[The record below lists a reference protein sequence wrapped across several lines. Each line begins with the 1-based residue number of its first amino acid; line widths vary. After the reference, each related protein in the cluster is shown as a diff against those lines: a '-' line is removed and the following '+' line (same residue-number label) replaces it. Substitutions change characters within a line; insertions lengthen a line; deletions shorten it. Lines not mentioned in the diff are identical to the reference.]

1 MAAADLRYPDL
12 ITRTGF
18 ERAMLATLRAAN
30 SLLDRLLAG
39 ERLPVAIGA
48 AEDAAWSAYAAAEA
62 SGALPRFGTPR

>member
-1 MAAADLRYPDL
+1 MTAPDP
-12 ITRTGF
+12 IAPHVSTRTGF

-62 SGALPRFGTPR
+62 SGALPRFETPR